1 MERET
6 KIWVS
11 LNRIVAYADD
21 FVTERK
27 SIASL
32 DRFDCTQSK
41 MNLSSFLWIKPSSFS
56 PTLVS
61 SPPHRGACIP
71 FFSVFINEN
80 MQRWS
85 GSIIQV
91 QCQKAPL
98 YPFQTI
104 VQCVSKLTERDV
116 FYQTQNHMM
125 KFGLYPLCPPKYRH
139 GYSMET
145 LAILKVQNDMFL
157 NLLRTQSHRARVPR
171 LIR

>member
-1 MERET
+1 MRM
-6 KIWVS
+6 ILS
-11 LNRIVAYADD
+11 LKGKALTDLIVL
-21 FVTERK
+21 
-27 SIASL
+27 SSL
-32 DRFDCTQSK
+32 K
-41 MNLSSFLWIKPSSFS
+41 WILSSFLWIKPSSFS

-61 SPPHRGACIP
+61 FPPHRGACIT
-71 FFSVFINEN
+71 FFSVFIKEH

-98 YPFQTI
+98 YLFQTI
-104 VQCVSKLTERDV
+104 VQCVSKRTERDV

-139 GYSMET
+139 RYSMET
-145 LAILKVQNDMFL
+145 LALLKVQNDMLL
-157 NLLRTQSHRARVPR
+157 NLLSTQSHWARVPR

>member
-1 MERET
+1 MRM
-6 KIWVS
+6 ILS
-11 LNRIVAYADD
+11 L
-21 FVTERK
+21 K
-27 SIASL
+27 GKASQAL
-32 DRFDCTQSK
+32 TDLNVLSLK
-41 MNLSSFLWIKPSSFS
+41 WILSSFLWIKPSSFS

-61 SPPHRGACIP
+61 FPPHRGACIP